1 MKVLVLG
8 ASGMIGSAMFRVLSD
23 ERTWCVY
30 GTLRSDVARRYFPLE
45 MAQNLLSRIE
55 VEKPDEIR
63 LLLSKLKPDVVL
75 NCIGLT
81 KHRREANDPVLA
93 ISVNALFP
101 HVLAELCESANS
113 RLIQFSTDCVFSG
126 RRGAYSECDESDAT
140 DLYGKTK
147 FIGELN
153 QGRAITLRTSTI
165 GHELNSQYGLLEWFL
180 AQQGQ
185 CKGFR
190 NAIFSG
196 LPNTTFA
203 KFVRDSIIPR
213 SDLYGLYHVGATP
226 ICKYDLL
233 RLIANVY
240 SRSIVIEADEK
251 FKIDRSLNSERIRL
265 ATGYVA
271 PAWPDLIESMR
282 EYQVQRARKKNHVE
296 K

>member
-30 GTLRSDVARRYFPLE
+30 GTLRSDDARRFFPLE
-45 MAQNLLSRIE
+45 IAQNLISSIE
-55 VEKPDEIR
+55 VGKSDQIR

-93 ISVNALFP
+93 ISANALFP
-101 HVLAELCESANS
+101 HLLAEMCANVKS
-113 RLIQFSTDCVFSG
+113 RLIHISTDCVFSG
-126 RRGAYSECDESDAT
+126 RSGSYSECDESDAT

-147 FIGELN
+147 FIGEIN
-153 QGRAITLRTSTI
+153 KSTAITLRTSTI

-180 AQQGQ
+180 AQKGG
-185 CKGFR
+185 CTGFR

-203 KFVRDSIIPR
+203 QLVRDNIIPR
-213 SDLYGLYHVGATP
+213 SDLQGLYHVGATP

-233 RLIANVY
+233 RIIANVY
-240 SRSIVIEADEK
+240 GKSIVIDVDDQ
-251 FKIDRSLNSERIRL
+251 FKINRSLNSERLQL

-271 PAWPDLIESMR
+271 PAWPELIESMR
-282 EYQVQRARKKNHVE
+282 DYQMRAQQSC
-296 K
+296 